1 MTYLQRVFSDMIR
14 HWRDHPYF
22 NDKENLSLLRRHFF
36 DLIKGSA
43 LIQVIV
49 SLILYFSMKK
59 KKDSN
64 IFHDSNILVL
74 SSMRILEDSLI
85 IWIDFDDSF
94 IFFLNNDKISI
105 LMCLY
110 ICSCILLNRYWFC
123 VSSFRFQENIIF
135 FFNIWKKKKSRWLM
149 ILMISSLSQQM
160 SMVENLF

>member
-1 MTYLQRVFSDMIR
+1 MTSSMIFKIIVWRMYLQRVFSDMIH

-36 DLIKGSA
+36 DLIEGSA

-59 KKDSN
+59 KKTVISYMIDSN
-64 IFHDSNILVL
+64 MLVF
-74 SSMRILEDSLI
+74 SSMGILEDSLI
-85 IWIDFDDSF
+85 IWIDSDDSF

-110 ICSCILLNRYWFC
+110 ICSCILLNRYWFF
-123 VSSFRFQENIIF
+123 VSSFRFQENI
-135 FFNIWKKKKSRWLM
+135 
-149 ILMISSLSQQM
+149 
-160 SMVENLF
+160 ELFLTFE